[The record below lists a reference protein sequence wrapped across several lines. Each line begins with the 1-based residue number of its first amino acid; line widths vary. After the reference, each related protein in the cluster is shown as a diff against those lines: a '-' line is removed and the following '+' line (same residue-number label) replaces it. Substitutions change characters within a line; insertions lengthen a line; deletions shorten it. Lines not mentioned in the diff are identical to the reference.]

1 MEEIFTEK
9 YFNTNIFLNQSKVPK
24 KVQFFG
30 GNNIW
35 KKKIFA
41 SSNFK
46 KCVLFMCQ
54 NFCIKM
60 IHINERQNVF
70 ECEQIKIKK
79 IFNNDKTNKKAK
91 KFTSSNIFP
100 KCFNY

>member
-1 MEEIFTEK
+1 
-9 YFNTNIFLNQSKVPK
+9 
-24 KVQFFG
+24 
-30 GNNIW
+30 
-35 KKKIFA
+35 
-41 SSNFK
+41 
-46 KCVLFMCQ
+46 
-54 NFCIKM
+54 M

>member
-46 KCVLFMCQ
+46 KCVLFICQ
-54 NFCIKM
+54 NF
-60 IHINERQNVF
+60 F